1 MLRIL
6 CKEPAER
13 CLLPGDGGDHPLP
26 HLPRELLTGTSLLRG
41 TEKQLLP
48 RGEAPRDAKMLF
60 SLREGHRGA
69 SGERC
74 ETTGRDRGAPGVRAV
89 PPHATPEWAAAPS
102 PIPGHPR
109 YLGTVSRSQR
119 LGTARYSTAPP
130 GRAPEHRPAASG
142 AAPPAGRS
150 RGPAAADILGPR
162 RDPGN
167 GRAGGWEQPLC
178 PPPPRGLPSICD
190 CLYFFVRVYGR
201 CSTREGATGNVTQ
214 SWRSSR

>member
-1 MLRIL
+1 MLRIP
-6 CKEPAER
+6 CKELAER
-13 CLLPGDGGDHPLP
+13 CLLPGDEGDHPLR

-48 RGEAPRDAKMLF
+48 RGEAPRHAKLLL
-60 SLREGHRGA
+60 SLREGQRGA

-74 ETTGRDRGAPGVRAV
+74 ETTGRDRGVRAV

-162 RDPGN
+162 REPGN
-167 GRAGGWEQPLC
+167 GRAGGWGLGAGSSPC
-178 PPPPRGLPSICD
+178 PPPSPPRPS
-190 CLYFFVRVYGR
+190 
-201 CSTREGATGNVTQ
+201 
-214 SWRSSR
+214 